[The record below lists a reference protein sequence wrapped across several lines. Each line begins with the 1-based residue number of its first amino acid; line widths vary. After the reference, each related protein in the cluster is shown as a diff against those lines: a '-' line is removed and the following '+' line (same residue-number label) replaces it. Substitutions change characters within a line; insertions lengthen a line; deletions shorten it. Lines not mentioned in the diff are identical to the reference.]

1 MRRLFIFFA
10 LCISSVYAKD
20 EAMNICYASDEGYA
34 IPTCV
39 SIASILANC
48 PSENKLNILVV
59 DTGLSEKSKKAI
71 ENLKKIRDFKL
82 EFRKFDMERLKIFD
96 VGEWSPA
103 IRIKLYMN
111 ELFPTAEKAMW
122 VNGNIIFRKNI
133 KQLYDVDL
141 TGKYFAATA
150 EQHCYDS
157 LVMYNLTTMNQDRIF
172 KKMIDYILLYQRTLQ
187 ALAGELA
194 LNMFNGGFAVYSMYR
209 QIVPIHRHDYYYYK
223 AVSPTAYYFG
233 HKYGVGPWKN
243 PRFLYPEIAI
253 ETYDEWHKYCDMTD
267 YKGLNDRLATK
278 CAVLDILAYC
288 TSRINCLW
296 EYRYR
301 RHFLKIELKCLGML
315 LKIINF
321 INGEKDDA

>member
-1 MRRLFIFFA
+1 MRMISRVVVCA
-10 LCISSVYAKD
+10 LISSVFFGKTLAEN

-48 PSENKLNILVV
+48 PDAKLNILVI

-111 ELFPTAEKAMW
+111 ELFPNAEKAMW

-141 TGKYFAATA
+141 TGKYFAAINCNCHYWDTI
-150 EQHCYDS
+150 
-157 LVMYNLTTMNQDRIF
+157 VTYNLKDMSRHKIF
-172 KKMIDYILLYQRTLQ
+172 RNIIDYILQYQYRFRASAGEYALDTYDDKAAKYSLYQHIFCISNLDDDINYKCDMPIAFYFVKR
-187 ALAGELA
+187 
-194 LNMFNGGFAVYSMYR
+194 NGF
-209 QIVPIHRHDYYYYK
+209 
-223 AVSPTAYYFG
+223 
-233 HKYGVGPWKN
+233 GPWAN

-267 YKGLNDRLATK
+267 YKGLKKRLEDGYTIG
-278 CAVLDILAYC
+278 DI
-288 TSRINCLW
+288 
-296 EYRYR
+296 YRYY
-301 RHFLKIELKCLGML
+301 KIRSKRLFDVKCEKFRDWIR
-315 LKIINF
+315 KIWR
-321 INGEKDDA
+321 DLWQ